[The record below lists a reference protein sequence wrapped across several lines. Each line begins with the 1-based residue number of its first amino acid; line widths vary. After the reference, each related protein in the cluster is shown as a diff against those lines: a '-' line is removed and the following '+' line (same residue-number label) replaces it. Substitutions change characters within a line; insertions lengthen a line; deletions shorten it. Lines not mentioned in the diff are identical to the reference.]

1 MQNNDPTQDLR
12 AWIQESRRATCEM
25 EGGIAENREDIRQ
38 VNALLGALAPA
49 WQGAGRGDGM
59 QNFWMDEPSSKVNYK
74 IRAI

>member
-1 MQNNDPTQDLR
+1 
-12 AWIQESRRATCEM
+12 M
-25 EGGIAENREDIRQ
+25 ERGIAENREDIRR

-49 WQGAGRGDGM
+49 WQGAGRGDEM